1 MAKIFSILL
10 LSSALAACAT
20 AYQSVGLTGGYS
32 ETQLGDNIFQ
42 VYFKGNGFTSREQAT
57 DFSLLRSAE
66 LTLENGFTHFII
78 VDSSQYSKQGVY
90 TTPSTSYTTGSA
102 QSYGSGA
109 YGSATTTTY
118 GGQTHLTSKPR
129 ATNTIVCFKGKPQI
143 EGLVYDAKFVYKSVT
158 EKYDIKE
165 ETKPDNPVSPTP

>member
-1 MAKIFSILL
+1 MARIFSLLL
-10 LSSALAACAT
+10 LSSVLAACAT
-20 AYQSVGLTGGYS
+20 AYQSVGLTGGFS

-42 VYFKGNGFTSREQAT
+42 VYFKGNGWTSRERAT

-78 VDSSQYSKQGVY
+78 VDSSRYSKKGLY
-90 TTPSTSYTTGSA
+90 TTPRTSYTTGNA
-102 QSYGSGA
+102 YSYGSGA

-118 GGQTHLTSKPR
+118 GGQTFLTSKPR
-129 ATNTIVCFKGKPQI
+129 STNTIVCFKGKPQI

-158 EKYDIKE
+158 EKYDIKK
-165 ETKPDNPVSPTP
+165 ETKPDKPLLPTP